1 MSGIQPAPRPRQ
13 QPQGFADANAM
24 IRTLRPDEPVICIRP
39 PVLRETAAMFRRE
52 FPGRVLYAVKCNHD
66 PLFVEALRAGGIEDF
81 DTASIGE
88 IRRVREMF
96 GRQVGA
102 YFMHPV
108 KARSAIYEA
117 YYTHGLR
124 TFVLDHEDELVKIRQ
139 ETGGASDTLLMVRL
153 ETARGA
159 AIYDLGGKFGATL
172 EQAAA
177 LLKQGSELGHRV
189 GIAFHVGSQCMD
201 PEAYVRALDLTDEVV
216 RRAGVKLAVVDVGG
230 GFPVAYMGLEPV
242 PFACYAATIKAGF
255 DRHDWSRDAELWCE
269 PGRGLVASGASL
281 VVRVKLRRGNALYLN
296 DGIYG
301 GLSDMRFEGMRPAMR
316 CLRLDEPP
324 SRGWVPFRF
333 YGPTCDSCDV
343 MEGPFY
349 LPDDIAEGDWIE
361 IGQAGAYTMALRTE
375 FNGFHATRLVRVD
388 EPVWEDAQTVPP
400 PSVEAAE

>member
-1 MSGIQPAPRPRQ
+1 LSGIQPLPGRKTS
-13 QPQGFADANAM
+13 PQAFADANAM
-24 IRTLRPDEPVICIRP
+24 IRTLRPDEPVICLRP
-39 PVLRETAAMFRRE
+39 QILRETAAEYRRH

-66 PLFVEALRAGGIEDF
+66 PAFLQALRDGGIEDF

-88 IRRVREMF
+88 IRRVRDMF
-96 GRQVGA
+96 GKHAGA
-102 YFMHPV
+102 HYMHPV

-124 TFVLDHEDELVKIRQ
+124 SFVFDHEDELVKIRQ
-139 ETGGASDTLLMVRL
+139 ETGGATDTMLIVRL

-159 AIYDLGGKFGATL
+159 AVYDLGGKFGASV
-172 EQAAA
+172 EEAARLVKLA
-177 LLKQGSELGHRV
+177 DELGHRT

-201 PEAYVRALDLTDEVV
+201 PLAYVRALERANAVV
-216 RRAGVKLAVVDVGG
+216 ERSGVNPAVVDVGG
-230 GFPVAYMGLEPV
+230 GFPVTYMGMDPP
-242 PFACYAATIKAGF
+242 PFEVFARTIKQAF
-255 DRHDWSRDAELWCE
+255 DGYAWSSGAELWCE

-281 VVRVKLRRGNALYLN
+281 VLRVKLRRDRSLYLN

-301 GLSDMRFEGMRPAMR
+301 GLSDLRFETMRPAMR

-349 LPDDIAEGDWIE
+349 LPEDIAEGDWIE
-361 IGQAGAYTMALRTE
+361 VGQAGAYTMSLRTE
-375 FNGFHATRLVRVD
+375 FNGFHSTRIVKVN
-388 EPVWEDAQTVPP
+388 EPVWEDAQTLPLP
-400 PSVEAAE
+400 EKAAE